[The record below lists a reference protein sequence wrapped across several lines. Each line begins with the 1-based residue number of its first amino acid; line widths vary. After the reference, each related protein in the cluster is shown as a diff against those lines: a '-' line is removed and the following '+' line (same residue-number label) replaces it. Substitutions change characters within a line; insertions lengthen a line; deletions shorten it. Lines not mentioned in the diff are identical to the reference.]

1 MGQTESYAEF
11 MPKKDVPDNWEGLDE
26 HRIMFEKKLSFLL
39 LLQKMGSHG
48 FIGSAKHNKS
58 IRDVKITRTDIKNYL
73 ESFEIKKFLDWIK
86 TVCPEK
92 VLKLIEKENLSL
104 KFDFDLCH
112 EIEKD
117 KEYIKL
123 VYPKKRELICEIYND
138 SIGLEQKKKIFD
150 IMFNEYSTHIDKFKI
165 FNMYLSKYSELL
177 QTDEQIENFFKN
189 DIDLLDKNKIEN
201 YIKDQVKIL
210 NSEKKSASIFG
221 FITQKNPITLKQS
234 FEIIKNIQDIKFI
247 NSLTLEQIKKKLF
260 TGMDLEEKIKFI
272 DDFFDNSSDTQI
284 VNFVDKLY
292 IRVKEFEKISEN
304 KKFKQFE
311 SNVKYNLLRTKY
323 FDKLD
328 EEKQSKLQI
337 YRLDFDS
344 HYELYKLDEA
354 KYMGL
359 IMYNDLIDDFTFDSY
374 TFDSYDFLNGFNDE
388 VKTYLKNKIYS
399 DSNGLNEFEQ
409 RHTPITTLDNYIDIM
424 YFTHNPPVFLRQN
437 SLHP

>member
-1 MGQTESYAEF
+1 M
-11 MPKKDVPDNWEGLDE
+11 
-26 HRIMFEKKLSFLL
+26 
-39 LLQKMGSHG
+39 
-48 FIGSAKHNKS
+48 
-58 IRDVKITRTDIKNYL
+58 
-73 ESFEIKKFLDWIK
+73 
-86 TVCPEK
+86 
-92 VLKLIEKENLSL
+92 
-104 KFDFDLCH
+104 
-112 EIEKD
+112 
-117 KEYIKL
+117 
-123 VYPKKRELICEIYND
+123 
-138 SIGLEQKKKIFD
+138 
-150 IMFNEYSTHIDKFKI
+150 
-165 FNMYLSKYSELL
+165 
-177 QTDEQIENFFKN
+177 
-189 DIDLLDKNKIEN
+189 
-201 YIKDQVKIL
+201 
-210 NSEKKSASIFG
+210 
-221 FITQKNPITLKQS
+221 
-234 FEIIKNIQDIKFI
+234 
-247 NSLTLEQIKKKLF
+247 
-260 TGMDLEEKIKFI
+260 
-272 DDFFDNSSDTQI
+272 
-284 VNFVDKLY
+284 Y